1 MPEENNEFSETWA
14 WKGPRCLAG
23 DQCTSTV
30 FTNSGPESTDTSN
43 SELQPLPLTVL
54 EPGQYQPR
62 QGMAE
67 DALEELTESI
77 RAQGVIQPLVVR
89 QLAAGRYEI
98 IAGERR
104 WRAAK
109 QAGLKHVPCLV
120 RKMTDKVASAVALIE
135 NIQRENLNAMEE
147 AQALARLVDEF
158 ELTHQ
163 QLAESLGKSRTTI
176 SNLLRLNGLESGVR
190 QLLLNKQLEMGHARA
205 LLALE
210 GDVQIDAALTA
221 VNKKMTVR
229 QIEKLVKKMLSPP
242 VEAKKPE
249 LSPEVEALQ
258 QRLGDKFGVSVAL
271 TQQKNGSG
279 KLVINFEESEK
290 LAQILAIFDEEM

>member
-1 MPEENNEFSETWA
+1 MNSA
-14 WKGPRCLAG
+14 KRGLGKGLDALLA
-23 DQCTSTV
+23 TSAHAQSSTQA
-30 FTNSGPESTDTSN
+30 SPESTNTSN
-43 SELQPLPLTVL
+43 SELQQLPVTAL

-62 QGMAE
+62 QDMAE
-67 DALEELTESI
+67 EALEELTESI
-77 RAQGVIQPLVVR
+77 RAQGIIQPLVVR
-89 QLAAGRYEI
+89 QVAAGRYEI

-109 QAGLKHVPCLV
+109 QAGLNNVPCLV
-120 RKMTDKVASAVALIE
+120 RKMSDKVASAVALIE

-163 QLAESLGKSRTTI
+163 QLAESLGKSRATI

-210 GDVQIDAALTA
+210 GDAQIDAALTA

-242 VEAKKPE
+242 VETEKPK

-258 QRLGDKFGVSVAL
+258 QRLGDKLGASVAL